1 MGEAI
6 GDMLPA
12 AVAVALSPLPVIAAV
27 LVLVSARGRVN
38 GVAYLAGQVVGV
50 AGLGAIL
57 LLLAA
62 RAGAEDD
69 GGPAGWVNWARL
81 LLGVVLLAL
90 ALKQWRARPKAG
102 VQPET
107 PAWMDA
113 LDEFSALKAA
123 GTAAALAAANP
134 KNLIL
139 IVAGMAAIAQTGIP
153 AGEQAAALAVF
164 TVISSLGVAIPVLL
178 TFVLGE
184 RSRDLLQRLKT
195 WLVANSA
202 AIMTAVLVLIAAK
215 LIGDAIAGF

>member
-6 GDMLPA
+6 GEMLPA
-12 AVAVALSPLPVIAAV
+12 AVAVALSPLPIIAVV

-38 GVAYLAGQVVGV
+38 GVAYLVGQVAGV

-57 LLLAA
+57 LVLAA
-62 RAGAEDD
+62 GAGAEDD

-81 LLGVVLLAL
+81 LLGLVLLAV
-90 ALKQWRARPKAG
+90 ALKQWRGRPQAG
-102 VQPET
+102 AQPET
-107 PAWMDA
+107 PAWMGA

-123 GTAAALAAANP
+123 GTAAAFAAINP

-153 AGEQAAALAVF
+153 TGEQAAALAVF
-164 TVISSLGVAIPVLL
+164 TVISSLGVAIPVVLAL
-178 TFVLGE
+178 VLGE

-195 WLVANSA
+195 WLIANA
-202 AIMTAVLVLIAAK
+202 AVITAAVLILIAAK